1 MQLNHIKHICTIFK
15 YIHLMYGP
23 KHKNAHQYYYFLC
36 FITWNHVMTMLCI
49 FFLYFLIFPCD
60 SIAYFD
66 IFQTY
71 STPKLSPSHFL
82 TICEKTKKI
91 NSSLQIC
98 AKLQASI
105 INLSCSKIRNDLEI
119 MNVKSILQWTFHWH
133 VNNFNIKMGVGLD
146 IMYSQPLFHAKVYN
160 FCKKYLLNFFQ
171 SKGAP
176 CINI

>member
-1 MQLNHIKHICTIFK
+1 MFIEQGAMQLNHIKHICIIFK

-60 SIAYFD
+60 AIAYFD

-82 TICEKTKKI
+82 TICEKTKRLI
-91 NSSLQIC
+91 HLFRFVQNY
-98 AKLQASI
+98 KL
-105 INLSCSKIRNDLEI
+105 LLF
-119 MNVKSILQWTFHWH
+119 TFL
-133 VNNFNIKMGVGLD
+133 VPRLRMTLK
-146 IMYSQPLFHAKVYN
+146 
-160 FCKKYLLNFFQ
+160 
-171 SKGAP
+171 
-176 CINI
+176 